1 MDVGYKD
8 YYAILGV
15 DRTASAEEIRKTYR
29 KLARQ
34 YHPDVNKSS
43 GAESRYVEINEA
55 YEVLKD
61 PEKRAKYDQLGSRW
75 QEGESVNPP
84 PGWEYASQGGGFDF
98 GSSGSFG
105 GGFSDFFN
113 MFFGGMGGFG
123 SAGGSPFYGA
133 SGGTRKPPSQ
143 EFALEITLREA
154 AEGTT
159 RKLTLDEG
167 NGRQRTLNVRIPP
180 GVAEGSK
187 VRLAG
192 KGASVPGGEPG
203 DLYLRI
209 RLLPDPV
216 FKAEGRDL
224 HTLLKLAPWEACLGA
239 KITVPTLEGD
249 VVMTIPPGTQGGQVF
264 RLKHKGLPRRKGGA
278 GASFRQNRDRYSQTS
293 FLSGKGAYRAACQG
307 NFFQA
312 PGVDVSEM
320 PRRFLLEERKR
331 RAPFFK
337 RSPSLT
343 LVGCR
348 SKALFAYAVLCEN
361 GVVGSVGLDLRQSLV
376 EGFDKLLMAGV
387 LETRSHVKLVARKAA
402 LGKFDLFQQLRSLLR
417 ENVPGHDFI
426 FQSKVDTACH
436 EFLHVR
442 YEISRLLSP
451 EIRSA
456 PEVISVAVAPDNSHG
471 KALQAFE
478 VLVLEGVPLTL
489 DKLDLI
495 FRIGLAE
502 EKVLFA
508 AFRHPH
514 VRENVVISLANAFFR
529 PGPRNEVHGNRISLG
544 SESGSG
550 NFEGKSLL
558 RSVRIGEGRPGIRC
572 GGYIRGGKAGS
583 SEKKNNH
590 KA

>member
-15 DRTASAEEIRKTYR
+15 DRTASAEEIRKVYR

-43 GAESRYVEINEA
+43 GAESRYIEINEA

-84 PGWEYASQGGGFDF
+84 PGWEYTSQGGGFDF

-123 SAGGSPFYGA
+123 SAGGSPFYGT
-133 SGGTRKPPSQ
+133 SGGARKPPSQ
-143 EFALEITLREA
+143 EFVLEITLREA

-224 HTLLKLAPWEACLGA
+224 YTLLKLAPWEACLGA

-264 RLKHKGLPRRKGGA
+264 RLKHKGLPRRKGERGHLFVKTEIA
-278 GASFRQNRDRYSQTS
+278 IPKHLPSREKELIEQLARETS
-293 FLSGKGAYRAACQG
+293 FK
-307 NFFQA
+307 
-312 PGVDVSEM
+312 
-320 PRRFLLEERKR
+320 PR
-331 RAPFFK
+331 
-337 RSPSLT
+337 
-343 LVGCR
+343 G
-348 SKALFAYAVLCEN
+348 
-361 GVVGSVGLDLRQSLV
+361 
-376 EGFDKLLMAGV
+376 
-387 LETRSHVKLVARKAA
+387 
-402 LGKFDLFQQLRSLLR
+402 
-417 ENVPGHDFI
+417 
-426 FQSKVDTACH
+426 
-436 EFLHVR
+436 
-442 YEISRLLSP
+442 
-451 EIRSA
+451 
-456 PEVISVAVAPDNSHG
+456 
-471 KALQAFE
+471 
-478 VLVLEGVPLTL
+478 
-489 DKLDLI
+489 
-495 FRIGLAE
+495 
-502 EKVLFA
+502 
-508 AFRHPH
+508 
-514 VRENVVISLANAFFR
+514 
-529 PGPRNEVHGNRISLG
+529 
-544 SESGSG
+544 
-550 NFEGKSLL
+550 
-558 RSVRIGEGRPGIRC
+558 
-572 GGYIRGGKAGS
+572 
-583 SEKKNNH
+583 
-590 KA
+590 